1 MIRLANKHDTTEI
14 IEMMQAFRKESQI
27 VQFKDLDNQ
36 EYWHELL
43 AGIFA
48 GRGFIYI
55 EEGKGLIIG
64 LIVPSL
70 WCNKTYA
77 LHELA
82 WYVKPEQRNTTI
94 GARLFHS
101 FINEAKKLKEQ
112 DRIKYF
118 VMSKLSSSP
127 DIKYDKYGFTK
138 LDENWIQ

>member
-27 VQFKDLDNQ
+27 NQFKDLDNE

-43 AGIFA
+43 ASIFA
-48 GRGFIYI
+48 GRGFVYI

-94 GARLFHS
+94 GARLFHL
-101 FINEAKKLKEQ
+101 FMGEAKKMKQEG
-112 DRIKYF
+112 RIKYF
-118 VMSKLSSSP
+118 VMSKLSNSP

>member
-1 MIRLANKHDTTEI
+1 MIRLANKYDTTEI

-27 VQFKDLDNQ
+27 KQFEDLNNE
-36 EYWHELL
+36 EYWFNLL
-43 AGIFA
+43 STIFA
-48 GRGFIYI
+48 GSGFIYI
-55 EEGKGLIIG
+55 EPGKGLIIG
-64 LIVPSL
+64 VIMPTI
-70 WCNKTYA
+70 WCNKTFS

-82 WYVKPEQRNTTI
+82 WYVKPEFRNTTV

-112 DRIKYF
+112 NRIKYF